1 MKQETR
7 ELVKKLMDDKPNSVN
22 TFVEFNMFKK
32 EMISES
38 KCAFCQYPNFK
49 FRDPIS
55 IKEYEISALCQD
67 CQDDMFGKEV
77 KDEN

>member
-49 FRDPIS
+49 FRDPTS

-67 CQDDMFGKEV
+67 CQDDMFG
-77 KDEN
+77 

>member
-32 EMISES
+32 ELISES
-38 KCAFCQYPNFK
+38 KCAFCSYPNFK